1 MLWVLQG
8 TDGYRA
14 LNRRTPSLNLLTG
27 EKYMNRSV
35 DSKNRMIAALVAVI
49 AGPVCWV
56 GQVIAQ
62 EEPGTL
68 QEVVVTAEK
77 RSEDLQKVP
86 LALSAYTSDYLENN
100 GILDL
105 TDLKAE
111 IPSLT
116 FFEYTAGQPRYYIRG
131 IGNNLDSGSIDD
143 DVGVFVDGVY
153 MGRPAMSNT
162 PFMDLD
168 HVEVLRGPQGTLFG
182 RNVVGGAISFVSK
195 KPDQDVQLSGEVTYG
210 NYNEIDTRAFASGPI
225 TGNLFGSISV
235 ATTSHDGY
243 GINTT
248 AGQGAIYPTTNT
260 TPGAVTVN
268 VTGPRDVGDTHFTG
282 VRTTLRLVASDSL
295 EFNLHADASDRTG
308 SGTWAFLWLAGPIT
322 GPNGF
327 PADGEQSHPW
337 SAAHYPDVGVSDV
350 SNDGVS
356 LDVNWETWLGTL
368 TSITAYRHSD
378 YDSRLDEC
386 VLNVPDVLDP
396 SLVTGDLGECYYEP
410 TYRENNDQYS
420 EEIRLASSANSPV
433 KWVGGLY
440 AFNAADWWSV
450 VQSWAFFF
458 PGFTGQGFFGD
469 GGNRTVTNAYAAFA
483 NASYEIHKLTLQA
496 GVRFSHDEKKNRGG
510 TFGVNF
516 TGPWTDNGVPY
527 PAGVG
532 YNSSASAS
540 WNAVTPSF
548 SLSYQAAPDKFL
560 YALVSRGF
568 KSGGFGVELQDKVAA
583 ETPVSPEFA
592 WNYEI
597 GAKLEWSQRARLN
610 VSAFWVDYT
619 NLQVNGLLVEAP
631 GEPPLSVLLNAGKTT
646 SKGVESEGSWL
657 LTPSL
662 SINAMYTYT
671 KTRINETNPGAA
683 GVVNVGDE
691 LPNAPENK
699 GYIGASYT
707 THVNDRSAVTLRA
720 DYSAQSSYAS
730 NLPNLA
736 DERVPSTRKVDAGL
750 LFEGNNGHWGVEL
763 WGKNLTN
770 VVHPDFLTD
779 VAGTVYAKP
788 IDPPRTYGFTI
799 RLRN

>member
-1 MLWVLQG
+1 
-8 TDGYRA
+8 
-14 LNRRTPSLNLLTG
+14 
-27 EKYMNRSV
+27 MNRSMNNT
-35 DSKNRMIAALVAVI
+35 NRLAAALAAMIAGALSV
-49 AGPVCWV
+49 V
-56 GQVIAQ
+56 GQAIAQ
-62 EEPGTL
+62 EQETGTL
-68 QEVVVTAEK
+68 QEVVVTAQK

-86 LALSAYTSDYLENN
+86 LALSAYSSDYLDANQV
-100 GILDL
+100 
-105 TDLKAE
+105 TDLNELKVE
-111 IPSLT
+111 VPSLT

-153 MGRPAMSNT
+153 MSRPAMSNA
-162 PFMDLD
+162 PFLDLD
-168 HVEVLRGPQGTLFG
+168 RVEVLRGPQGTLFG
-182 RNVVGGAISFVSK
+182 RNVVGGAVSYVSK
-195 KPDQDVQLSGEVTYG
+195 TPDENVRIGGDVTYG
-210 NYNEIDTRAFASGPI
+210 NYNEIDGRAYASGPI
-225 TGNLFGSISV
+225 TGNIFGSVSV
-235 ATTSHDGY
+235 ASTYEDGY

-248 AGQGAIYPTTNT
+248 ANQGAIYPTNNT

-268 VTGPRDVGDTHFTG
+268 VTGPSHVGDSRFTG
-282 VRTTLRLVASDSL
+282 LRTTLRLVASDTL
-295 EFNLHADASDRTG
+295 EFNLHADASNRTG
-308 SGTWAFLWLAGPIT
+308 SGTWAIVWLAGPLT

-327 PADGEQSHPW
+327 PANGEQSHPW
-337 SAAHYPDVGVSDV
+337 SAAHYPDIGIGDV

-356 LDVNWETWLGTL
+356 LDVNWETAIGKL
-368 TSITAYRHSD
+368 TSITAYRHSN
-378 YDSRLDEC
+378 YTSRLDEC
-386 VLNVPDVLDP
+386 VLNVPDVQDP
-396 SLVTGDLGECYYEP
+396 ALVTGDLGQCYYEP
-410 TYRENNDQYS
+410 TYSERNDQYT
-420 EEIRLASSANSPV
+420 EEVRLASSTNGPF
-433 KWVGGLY
+433 KWVGGVY
-440 AFNAADWWSV
+440 AFNSYDWWSV

-458 PGFTGQGFFGD
+458 PGFTGQGYFGD
-469 GGNRTVTNAYAAFA
+469 DNNRTTTNSYAAFG
-483 NASYEIHKLTLQA
+483 NASYELTHKLTLQA
-496 GVRFSHDEKKNRGG
+496 GVRFSHDHKSNRGG

-516 TGPWTDNGVPY
+516 TGPWTDNNVPY

-532 YNSSASAS
+532 YNTNVSAS
-540 WNAVTPSF
+540 WSATTPAF
-548 SLSYQAAPDKFL
+548 TLSYQATPDKFL
-560 YALVSRGF
+560 YALVSKGY

-597 GAKLEWSQRARLN
+597 GAKLEWAQRVRLN
-610 VSAFWVDYT
+610 VAAFWVDYT

-646 SKGVESEGSWL
+646 SKGVESESSWL
-657 LTPSL
+657 VTPNF

-691 LPNAPENK
+691 LPNAPEHK

-707 THVNDRSAVTLRA
+707 EHLNDSYAVTVRA

-736 DERVPSTRKVDAGL
+736 DERVPSTRKVDAGI

-763 WGKNLTN
+763 WGKNLGN
-770 VVHPDFLTD
+770 EVHPNFLTD

-788 IDPPRTYGFTI
+788 LDPPRTYGFTI